1 MVPQRKYT
9 IPELLDLADRMISRG
24 TSDSLNSN
32 LQLLRRD
39 CLSCGMILA
48 HLLLKSV
55 IEEAI
60 ILSGD
65 DGSPPTVPDQTP
77 FQA

>member
-1 MVPQRKYT
+1 MIPQRKYT

-32 LQLLRRD
+32 LQLRQD

-60 ILSGD
+60 TLSGD
-65 DGSPPTVPDQTP
+65 DSSPPTVPDQTP
-77 FQA
+77 FRA